1 MRDMSHH
8 PTDTRILIRG
18 TGALATLFAW
28 RLANAGYDVT
38 MLGSW
43 QLGLSAL
50 RDRGARLVDA
60 HGNERA
66 LSVRVA
72 EHPDECKDISQAI
85 VLVKSWQTELA
96 ARQLSECLASDGL
109 ALTLQNGLGN
119 AETLGTWLGNQRV
132 ALGTTTTGATLLG
145 PGLVKV
151 AGEGSISVQ
160 SHARLGPL
168 VSALRSGGF
177 EVKEVPQ
184 AASLI
189 WGKLVINSAI
199 NPLTALL
206 RVANGELLNRPAAR
220 QLMRRLAEETA
231 SVAQAEGVQL
241 PFDDPAAM
249 VEDVAYRTAG
259 NYSSMLQDI
268 RRGAPTEID
277 AICGAVTSIGGR
289 DGVPTPLNE
298 ACWHL
303 ISALAQPVEAAPEPQ
318 M

>member
-1 MRDMSHH
+1 MRDTAP
-8 PTDTRILIRG
+8 PTDTCILIRG

-28 RLANAGYDVT
+28 RLTNAGYNVT

-43 QLGLSAL
+43 QLGLRAL

-60 HGNERA
+60 RGRERA
-66 LSVRVA
+66 LPVRVA
-72 EHPDECKDISQAI
+72 EHPDECRGIAQAI

-96 ARQLSECLASDGL
+96 ARQLGECLAPDGI

-119 AETLGTWLGNQRV
+119 AETLGASLGSQRV
-132 ALGTTTTGATLLG
+132 ALGTTTIGATLLG

-160 SHARLGPL
+160 SHPRLGPL
-168 VSALRSGGF
+168 VSSLRSGGF
-177 EVKEVPQ
+177 EVKEVPE
-184 AASLI
+184 ATSLI

-231 SVAQAEGVQL
+231 AVARAEGVKL
-241 PFDDPAAM
+241 PFDDPATMA
-249 VEDVAYRTAG
+249 EEVAHRTAS

-277 AICGAVTSIGGR
+277 AICGAVATIGERDSI
-289 DGVPTPLNE
+289 PTPLNE
-298 ACWHL
+298 ACWQL
-303 ISALAQPVEAAPEPQ
+303 ISALAQPVEAALEAQ
-318 M
+318 A

>member
-1 MRDMSHH
+1 MKDTSP
-8 PTDTRILIRG
+8 PTDARILIRG

-28 RLANAGYDVT
+28 KLTNAGYDVT

-43 QLGLSAL
+43 QLGLRAL
-50 RDRGARLVDA
+50 RDKGARLVDA
-60 HGNERA
+60 YGNEQA
-66 LSVRVA
+66 LPVRVA
-72 EHPDECKDISQAI
+72 EHPDECKGITQAI

-96 ARQLSECLASDGL
+96 ARQLSECLAPDGL

-119 AETLGTWLGNQRV
+119 AETLGSWLGNQRV

-151 AGEGSISVQ
+151 AGQGSISVQ
-160 SHARLGPL
+160 SHPRLAWL
-168 VSALRSGGF
+168 VSGLRSGGF
-177 EVKEVPQ
+177 AVEEVAE
-184 AASLI
+184 ATSLI

-206 RVANGELLNRPAAR
+206 GVVNGELLNRPAAR

-231 SVAQAEGVQL
+231 AVARAEGVKL
-241 PFDDPAAM
+241 PFDNPTAI
-249 VEDVAYRTAG
+249 VEDVARRTAS

-277 AICGAVTSIGGR
+277 AICGAVASIGER
-289 DGVPTPLNE
+289 DGVATPLNE
-298 ACWHL
+298 ACWQL
-303 ISALAQPVEAAPEPQ
+303 ISALAQPVEAAELQ
-318 M
+318 R

>member
-1 MRDMSHH
+1 MRDMAP

-28 RLANAGYDVT
+28 RLTNAGYDVT

-43 QLGLSAL
+43 QLGLRAL

-60 HGNERA
+60 HGRERA
-66 LSVRVA
+66 LPVRVA
-72 EHPDECKDISQAI
+72 EHPDECRGIARAI

-96 ARQLSECLASDGL
+96 ARQLSECLSPDGL

-119 AETLGTWLGNQRV
+119 AEALGASLGSQRV
-132 ALGTTTTGATLLG
+132 ALGTTTIGATLLG

-160 SHARLGPL
+160 SHPRLGPL
-168 VSALRSGGF
+168 VSSLRSGGF
-177 EVKEVPQ
+177 EVKEVPE
-184 AASLI
+184 ATSLI

-206 RVANGELLNRPAAR
+206 RVANGELLDRPAAR

-231 SVAQAEGVQL
+231 AVARAEGVKL

-249 VEDVAYRTAG
+249 AEEVAHRTAS

-277 AICGAVTSIGGR
+277 AICGAVATIGERDSI
-289 DGVPTPLNE
+289 PTPLNE
-298 ACWHL
+298 ACWQL

-318 M
+318 V